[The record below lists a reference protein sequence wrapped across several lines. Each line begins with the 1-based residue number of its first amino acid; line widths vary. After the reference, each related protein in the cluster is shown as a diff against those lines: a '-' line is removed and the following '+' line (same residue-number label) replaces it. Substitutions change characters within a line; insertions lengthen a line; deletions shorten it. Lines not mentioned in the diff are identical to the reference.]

1 MNTSAYSVG
10 LAPPTSGGG
19 NVTGAAATD
28 GEWRK
33 STASQPYG
41 NCVEV
46 AGSDGAVRV
55 RNSRDRSGAVLRFT
69 HDEWNAFLTGARG
82 GEFDLPG

>member
-1 MNTSAYSVG
+1 VADV
-10 LAPPTSGGG
+10 
-19 NVTGAAATD
+19 AATD

-46 AGSDGAVRV
+46 AGGGGAVRV
-55 RNSRDRSGAVLRFT
+55 RNSRDRSGTVLRFT
-69 HDEWNAFLTGARG
+69 HEGWNTFLDGARD
-82 GEFDLPG
+82 GELGLPG

>member
-1 MNTSAYSVG
+1 VADSAS
-10 LAPPTSGGG
+10 
-19 NVTGAAATD
+19 TD

-46 AGSDGAVRV
+46 ASSAGAMRV
-55 RNSRDRSGAVLRFT
+55 RNSRDRSGVVLRFS
-69 HDEWNAFLTGARG
+69 HAEWNAFLRGARDG
-82 GEFDLPG
+82 GFGLPG

>member
-1 MNTSAYSVG
+1 M
-10 LAPPTSGGG
+10 
-19 NVTGAAATD
+19 TGAAATD

-46 AGSDGAVRV
+46 AGRDGAVRV
-55 RNSRDRSGAVLRFT
+55 RNSRDRSGTVLRFT
-69 HDEWNAFLTGARG
+69 RDEWSAFLAGARG